1 VVTISYV
8 PNFEWLLF
16 LTVLIFSDY
25 YFLLILFYVATIL
38 CGPNFEWL
46 LLNVV
51 LSLVVTI

>member
-1 VVTISYV
+1 MVTISYG